1 MRNLKFAIEHG
12 ETTVFAESSTDQA
25 EAITVLSDSDFVA
38 LSPALVDS
46 PEPNEAL
53 KEGFR
58 WYRQLT
64 A

>member
-1 MRNLKFAIEHG
+1 MRNLKFPIQNE
-12 ETTVFAESSTDQA
+12 ETTLLGESGTHPAEV
-25 EAITVLSDSDFVA
+25 TVLSDSDFEA
-38 LSPALVDS
+38 LSPALIDS

-58 WYRQLT
+58 WYRQFT